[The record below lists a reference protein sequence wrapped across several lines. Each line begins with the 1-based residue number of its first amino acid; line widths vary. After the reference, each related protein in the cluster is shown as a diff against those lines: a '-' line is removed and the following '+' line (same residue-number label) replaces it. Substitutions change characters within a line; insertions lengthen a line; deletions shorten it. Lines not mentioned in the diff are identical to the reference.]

1 VLEKLRKVDELV
13 IQVWR
18 VADAL
23 ERIAEIRSKTL
34 GDDIISWL
42 KSRGEEMEVVER
54 INKGKDREIVEE
66 ECDNEW
72 SKMDIKIG
80 GDEMEG
86 IEEEIGTLVLSV
98 QSNRVE

>member
-1 VLEKLRKVDELV
+1 MLEKLRKVDELV